1 MVEELYFETLKGWCD
16 AMLEYQV
23 HDPGKK
29 RFHGGLMCPSCLM
42 IHGRSHDGVYPLLY
56 MADRTGEERYQ
67 KAALELFDWGENLIC
82 DDGSFY
88 NDAQGQWNGITVFA
102 VTGLCEALN
111 YHGHLLDED
120 TRFRFEER
128 MRRGAQWIYDT
139 ITLDFITNINY
150 HATAS
155 AALALTG
162 RYFGRQDY
170 LDRAALLA
178 RYCADHIL
186 EDGFLYGEGKP
197 AEYVTARGCR
207 PVDIGYNVEETAPSL
222 LLYART
228 VHDQKVLEKVKGLLS
243 SQLDFMLPDGA
254 WDNSF
259 GTRNFKWTY
268 WGSRTSDGCQQ
279 AYGVWGDEEP
289 VFAEAALRNLELYRS
304 CTNGLLY
311 GGPDYEAHGEPP
323 CIHHT
328 FCHAKAL
335 AAALDHGLKDFP
347 RTSLPAEQAA
357 PLRYYPSVDTYKI
370 SCGGFLGTVTGY
382 DFEYVEGGHAS
393 GGTLSMLWHER
404 TGPLIMA
411 SMTSYLM
418 REIHNMQLSRRKAEH
433 QALTPRLEMVRDG
446 IVYSQCYDCHSVI
459 EAEEKGG
466 EVVVSVAAKMADISH
481 QYTKDPAE
489 VRLKYRFSKNQ
500 VEITGTVIG
509 DPEREAKWLLPVIGR
524 HDKGYEVLGG
534 EVRLKAG
541 ERPTGGERP
550 ADQAVIV
557 ITGADGEPDQVF
569 YLAAGFEAWM
579 FRVCPD
585 ENGRF
590 QMGIEV
596 R

>member
-1 MVEELYFETLKGWCD
+1 MVEELYFETLKSWCD

-23 HDPGKK
+23 HDPEKK

-42 IHGRSHDGVYPLLY
+42 LHGRGHDAVYPLLC
-56 MADRTGEERYQ
+56 MADRTGEERYLR
-67 KAALELFDWGENLIC
+67 AALELFDWGENLIC

-111 YHGHLLDED
+111 SHGHLLDEKQKH
-120 TRFRFEER
+120 RFEER

-139 ITLDFITNINY
+139 VTLDFVTNINY

-162 RYFGRQDY
+162 NYFERQDY
-170 LDRAALLA
+170 LERARLLA
-178 RYCADHIL
+178 HYCAAHIL

-197 AEYVTARGCR
+197 AEYVTKRGCR
-207 PVDIGYNVEETAPSL
+207 PVDIGYNVEETTPSL
-222 LLYART
+222 LVYARA
-228 VHDQKVLEKVKGLLS
+228 VHDREVEAQVKNLMRA
-243 SQLDFMLPDGA
+243 QLDFMLPDGA

-279 AYGVWGDEEP
+279 AYGLWGDKEP
-289 VFAEAALRNLELYRS
+289 LFAEAAFRNLELYRK
-304 CTNGLLY
+304 CTHQGLLH
-311 GGPDYEAHGEPP
+311 GGPDYEIHGEPP

-347 RTSLPAEQAA
+347 RTALPSEQAQG
-357 PLRYYPSVDTYKI
+357 LRYYPSVDTYKI
-370 SCGGFLGTVTGY
+370 SGGGFLGTVTGY

-411 SMTSYLM
+411 SMTAYSM
-418 REIHNMQLSRRKAEH
+418 REIHNMQLSRKKKEH
-433 QALTPRLEMVRDG
+433 QALTPRAEMLRDG
-446 IVYSQCYDCHSVI
+446 VWYSQSYDCEAVI
-459 EAEEKGG
+459 EGEERGG
-466 EVVVSVAAKMADISH
+466 EVSVTVNARLADIAHRYPDNPVSVRLNYHFRKSRLEISG
-481 QYTKDPAE
+481 E
-489 VRLKYRFSKNQ
+489 V
-500 VEITGTVIG
+500 TG
-509 DPEREAKWLLPVIGR
+509 DQERAVRWYLPVIGK
-524 HDKGYEVLGG
+524 HGKGYEMTDGG
-534 EVRLKAG
+534 ARFPAG
-541 ERPTGGERP
+541 NGTVTVTGTNEKP
-550 ADQAVIV
+550 
-557 ITGADGEPDQVF
+557 EPVF
-569 YLAAGFEAWM
+569 YLAAGFEAWR
-579 FRVCPD
+579 FGAAPD

-590 QMGIEV
+590 RMEIEIG
-596 R
+596 